1 MHKID
6 SEASLREAILQ
17 LENKQADE
25 SVLLKEQFKETYERV
40 KPISLIKDILR
51 QVGESVDV
59 KDNLLGTSV
68 GLTAGYISKIIFQS
82 LTKSPVKRLIGTALM
97 FGITNVVA
105 KNPDVIKSLGKK
117 VLSVFRKRKH
127 TEE

>member
-1 MHKID
+1 MQKID

-25 SVLLKEQFKETYERV
+25 SILLKEQFKETYDSV
-40 KPISLIKDILR
+40 KPISLIKNVLR
-51 QVGESVDV
+51 QVSESADV

-105 KNPDVIKSLGKK
+105 KNPEMIKSLGKK
-117 VLSVFRKRKH
+117 ALSVFRKRKH
-127 TEE
+127 AED